1 MRKKSEKHSYFR
13 NLSVDLSADASADAP
28 AIINIRELWLVRLQT
43 SLQTYLQPYVV
54 TCKITKQLS
63 HSLFLGRGMYLFGG
77 GVTFYGSKV
86 ISLTTGGD
94 VKV

>member
-54 TCKITKQLS
+54 TNKNTKQLS
-63 HSLFLGRGMYLFGG
+63 HSLSFGHFLCLK
-77 GVTFYGSKV
+77 VT
-86 ISLTTGGD
+86 
-94 VKV
+94 

>member
-63 HSLFLGRGMYLFGG
+63 HSLFLGRWMYLWG